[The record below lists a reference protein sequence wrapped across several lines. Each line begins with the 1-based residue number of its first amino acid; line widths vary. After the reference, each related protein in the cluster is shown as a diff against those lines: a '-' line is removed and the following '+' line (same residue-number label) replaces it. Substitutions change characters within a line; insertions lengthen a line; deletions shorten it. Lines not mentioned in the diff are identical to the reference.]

1 MLCDNEK
8 EFERI
13 KNKTLNI
20 LSRRM
25 HTQKELSKKLSL
37 GGFEDGDIEQI
48 CIWAKEYGFIND
60 EEYAR
65 VYITNAINSSNYGIR
80 RIKQA
85 RLYKGIDENTI
96 DDIMFEFDVSEKEK
110 ILPLVDKKL
119 GGNFDKKNVDKT
131 VRHFLL
137 KGYNASD
144 IKSAIKSV
152 IDDFECGEDDDI
164 EI

>member
-8 EFERI
+8 EFEKI

-25 HTQKELSKKLSL
+25 HTQKELSQKLSRS
-37 GGFEDGDIEQI
+37 GFEYDDIEQI
-48 CIWAKEYGFIND
+48 CIWAKEYGFIDD

-85 RLYKGIDENTI
+85 LLYKGIDENVI
-96 DDIMFEFDVSEKEK
+96 EDIMFEFDVSEKEK
-110 ILPLVDKKL
+110 LIPLAEKKL

-131 VRHFLL
+131 MRHFLL
-137 KGYNASD
+137 KGYNAAD
-144 IKSAIKSV
+144 IKSAIRNV